1 MAVRRGRSSWSLG
14 AMRQLYARVLLAG
27 AYLVMLVELL
37 LPFLA
42 NPRDVPSPMAKAAA
56 VSFVAWNLVTLA
68 VLRPRRG
75 LLILAALNAVL
86 GFGTLIAAAAVLVAG
101 KVWSWEVDGVVPM
114 IFFACLAPLVTGALF
129 YAEGRRPAGAPNCRL
144 ERP

>member
-1 MAVRRGRSSWSLG
+1 MVAADGRSTSSLG
-14 AMRQLYARVLLAG
+14 TMRQPYARVLLAG
-27 AYLVMLVELL
+27 AYLVILVELL
-37 LPFLA
+37 LPVLA
-42 NPRDVPSPMAKAAA
+42 NPRDVPSPIAKAAA
-56 VSFVAWNLVTLA
+56 VSFVVWNLVTLA

-86 GFGTLIAAAAVLVAG
+86 GFGTIIAGAAVLVVG

-114 IFFACLAPLVTGALF
+114 IFFVCLAPLVTGAFF
-129 YAEGRRPAGAPNCRL
+129 YAEGRRPAGAPNYRL